1 MDTVTL
7 HILLRADAVLAA
19 VLGGAFLLATAV
31 LADPGKTAAR
41 IYRRINSRLVEQKGS
56 LFDYH
61 RVECFLLRNG
71 AADHLGSWV
80 EPVKYQALKI
90 ILALTGLMAGI
101 RIHVLAALVL
111 AAVAYAA
118 PGIYLVSAN
127 SRDNQ
132 GMLPE
137 IKLVYNSLAIQI
149 QSGVYMADALSEC
162 YASVTDRRLKAALR
176 ELSGQII
183 MKSNF
188 GGALEQFRSRFD
200 NPYIDSLC
208 VILLQAMETGQA
220 VDLLSDI
227 SEQLKD
233 MEAAILQKRKGKL
246 DRDTT
251 FYLLGIMAA
260 VLGVV
265 IYVCVSEIFRT
276 AVNF

>member
-1 MDTVTL
+1 MDTMTVHTL
-7 HILLRADAVLAA
+7 LWADAVLAA
-19 VLGGAFLLATAV
+19 VLGGAFLLATVV
-31 LADPGKTAAR
+31 LAEPGKRAAR
-41 IYRRINSRLVEQKGS
+41 VYRRINSRLKEQKGS

-61 RVECFLLRNG
+61 RVEAFLRRNG
-71 AADHLGSWV
+71 AEYHLGARV
-80 EPVKYQALKI
+80 DPVKYQALKI
-90 ILALTGLMAGI
+90 ILAVLGLLAGI
-101 RIHVLAALVL
+101 RIHGLAALVL
-111 AAVAYAA
+111 AAMAFAA
-118 PGIYLVSAN
+118 PGIYLASAN

-132 GMLPE
+132 RMLPD

-162 YASVTDRRLKAALR
+162 YASVTDRRLKAALM

-188 GGALEQFRSRFD
+188 GGALGQFRDRFD

-208 VILLQAMETGQA
+208 VILVQAMETGQA
-220 VDLLSDI
+220 VELLSDI

-251 FYLLGIMAA
+251 FCLLGIMAA